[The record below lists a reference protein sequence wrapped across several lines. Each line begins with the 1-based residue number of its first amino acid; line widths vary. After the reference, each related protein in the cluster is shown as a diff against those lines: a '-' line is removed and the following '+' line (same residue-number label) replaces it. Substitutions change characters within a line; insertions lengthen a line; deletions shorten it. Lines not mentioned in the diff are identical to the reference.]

1 MSDGG
6 REGGRK
12 EGGGGNDYVTL
23 LSRVMNTACQRET
36 EIDVIVRIFA
46 NVFVD
51 GNKMTTSLL
60 SGVSTGISYSS

>member
-6 REGGRK
+6 RE
-12 EGGGGNDYVTL
+12 EGGGRGVMNTS

-46 NVFVD
+46 NVRVD

-60 SGVSTGISYSS
+60 SGVSTEISYSS